1 MSGWDNARV
10 RGFPPSRSKAA
21 GREATATWNAHDAV
35 RVHPSPRLDALG
47 RQGLALGP
55 VIHPDTCL
63 RLVDDHVGQGVFAT
77 RVIPRGT
84 VVWLHDELDQI
95 LLPERVAGLPEL
107 LRQQV
112 ERYGYLNA
120 RSELVLCWDH
130 ARYMNHSCEPSTT
143 SVGTLMEIARRDI
156 QPGEELTCE
165 YGLAHVIEAFECRC
179 GAPSCRGA
187 LQPTDLPAVWQRWDQ
202 EMAAAFG
209 WALDV
214 PQPVLA
220 AARTTGPGAWLV
232 QAILEKRRV
241 TLPSWSEGVPG
252 GA

>member
-1 MSGWDNARV
+1 M
-10 RGFPPSRSKAA
+10 
-21 GREATATWNAHDAV
+21 
-35 RVHPSPRLDALG
+35 
-47 RQGLALGP
+47 
-55 VIHPDTCL
+55 IHPDTCL

-84 VVWLHDELDQI
+84 VVWLHDELDQR
-95 LLPERVAGLPEL
+95 LEPQRVAELPAV
-107 LRQQV
+107 LRQHV
-112 ERYGYLNA
+112 ERYAYVNA
-120 RSELVLCWDH
+120 RGERVLCWDH

-143 SVGTLMEIARRDI
+143 SVGTLMEIARREI

-165 YGLAHVIEAFECRC
+165 YGLAHVTESFECRC

-187 LQPTDLPAVWQRWDQ
+187 LQPTDLPAVWQRWDR
-202 EMAAAFG
+202 EMAEAFG
-209 WALDV
+209 WALEV

-220 AARTTGPGAWLV
+220 AARMGVGPGAWIV

-252 GA
+252 G